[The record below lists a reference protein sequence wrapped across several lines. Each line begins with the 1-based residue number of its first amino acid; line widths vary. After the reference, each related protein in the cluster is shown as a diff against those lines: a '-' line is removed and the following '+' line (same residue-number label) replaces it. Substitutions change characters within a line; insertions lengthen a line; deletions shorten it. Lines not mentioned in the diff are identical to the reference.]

1 MLRFTVRDISY
12 RFLFMGVFFVKRY
25 KNLNELLEK
34 SPEAYKFYNGLSFE
48 VQQMLE
54 DADGIYSESELISY
68 VDNFIGTDNG

>member
-1 MLRFTVRDISY
+1 M
-12 RFLFMGVFFVKRY
+12 KRY
-25 KNLNELLEK
+25 KNFNELLEK
-34 SPEAYKFYNGLSFE
+34 SPEAYKFYGGLSFE